1 MSMERKGY
9 MNNLTKRVISC
20 VACIALV
27 LFCIWGSTY
36 VVEHEGHQYDGAAQ
50 GFAGEIKVSVFVEGD
65 TITDITYQTEGETP
79 SIGGSAIKALR
90 TKILKTQNANID
102 AISGATYSS
111 KGFLTAVQTALAE
124 AGIVADGSNK
134 SNASVDDYELT
145 TDVVVVGGGGAGM
158 TAAIT
163 VAENGKNVI
172 LLEKSDILGGN
183 TSRASSGMNAAE
195 THYEQEQGVED
206 SVDLFIEDTMK
217 SGKEI
222 NDPDLVRTLAE
233 NTSEAIDWLD
243 KENAPLS
250 GPLGTMGGLSA
261 KRTHRPTD
269 AEGNVTSVGN
279 FLVSA
284 LGVRMDELGI
294 EIITGASV
302 NKIIMTDGKAS
313 GVVALGEYGETIT
326 VNANAVIVATGGF
339 GGNMD
344 RIVSLRPDLAGYIST
359 NVATATGDAIDFLG
373 EVGADFVDLE
383 QIQLHP
389 TVIPT
394 DGALVGEALR
404 GDGAI
409 LVNREGVRFTNETG
423 TRDAVSAA
431 EVSQTGGNVWLIAN
445 EEMYEG
451 SAVIKKLDKSGYLV
465 KGDTLEDLA
474 AAMEFDSAATAA
486 LIETVNKWS
495 TYVASGSDPDFSRDI
510 GTPLTDLS
518 SGPYYAVNVGPG
530 IHHCMGGVKINTDAQ
545 VISTDGTP
553 IPGLYAAGEVTGGI
567 HGANRLGGNAVAD
580 IVVFGRIAG
589 ENASNL
595 DN

>member
-1 MSMERKGY
+1 MSA
-9 MNNLTKRVISC
+9 LSKRIVS
-20 VACIALV
+20 CIACVGLIA
-27 LFCIWGSTY
+27 FCIWGSTY
-36 VVEHEGHQYDGAAQ
+36 VVEHEGHQYDGAAD
-50 GFAGEIKVSVFVEGD
+50 GFAGEIKVSVFVEDG

-90 TKILKTQNANID
+90 TKILKTQNTQID

-111 KGFLTAVQTALAE
+111 RGFLSAVNTALAE
-124 AGIVADGSNK
+124 AGIVADGSHKGNT
-134 SNASVDDYELT
+134 ASEDYEAT
-145 TDVVVVGGGGAGM
+145 ADVVVVGGGGAGM

-163 VAENGKNVI
+163 VAENGKKVI

-195 THYEQEQGVED
+195 THYEKEQGVED
-206 SVDLFIEDTMK
+206 SVDLFVEDTMK

-222 NDPDLVRTLAE
+222 NDPELVRTLAE
-233 NTSEAIDWLD
+233 NTSDAIDWLD

-284 LGVRMDELGI
+284 LGVRLDELGV
-294 EIITGASV
+294 EIITGATV
-302 NKIIMTDGKAS
+302 NKIIMENGKAS
-313 GVVALGEYGETIT
+313 GVSGIGEYGENIT
-326 VNANAVIVATGGF
+326 VHANAVIVATGGF

-344 RIVSLRPDLAGYIST
+344 RIVALRPDLAGYIST
-359 NVATATGDAIDFLG
+359 NVATASGDAIDFLG

-431 EVSQTGGNVWLIAN
+431 EVAQTGGNVWLIAN

-474 AAMEFDSAATAA
+474 AAMEFDSNATSA
-486 LIETVNKWS
+486 LLKTVETWS
-495 TYVASGSDPDFSRDI
+495 GYVASGTDADFSRDI

-518 SGPYYAVNVGPG
+518 TGPYYAVNVGPG

-553 IPGLYAAGEVTGGI
+553 IPGLYACGEVTGGI

-589 ENASNL
+589 ENASK
-595 DN
+595 

>member
-1 MSMERKGY
+1 
-9 MNNLTKRVISC
+9 MNTMTKRIISC
-20 VACIALV
+20 GACILLV

-36 VVEHEGHQYDGAAQ
+36 VVEREGKQFDGSAQ
-50 GFAGEIKVSVFVEGD
+50 GFGGEIKVSVFVEGN

-79 SIGGSAIKALR
+79 SVGISAIRALR
-90 TKILKTQNANID
+90 TKILKTQSTKID
-102 AISGATYSS
+102 AVSGATYTS
-111 KGFLTAVQTALAE
+111 KGFLSAIDMALAQG
-124 AGIVADGSNK
+124 GIVADGSG
-134 SNASVDDYELT
+134 AVAEEDYEAT
-145 TDVVVVGGGGAGM
+145 ADVVIVGGGGAGM
-158 TAAIT
+158 TAAIAA
-163 VAENGKNVI
+163 AENGKKVI
-172 LLEKSDILGGN
+172 LLEKNEILGGN

-195 THYEQEQGVED
+195 THYEAEQGVED
-206 SVDLFIEDTMK
+206 SVDLFVEDTMK

-222 NDPDLVRTLAE
+222 NDPELVRTLAE
-233 NTSEAIDWLD
+233 KSAEAIDWLD
-243 KENAPLS
+243 KENVPLS

-269 AEGNVTSVGN
+269 EEGNVTSVGN

-284 LGVRMDELGI
+284 LSGRIDELGV
-294 EIITGASV
+294 EIIYGATV
-302 NKIIMTDGKAS
+302 NKIIMDGGKAS
-313 GVVALGEYGETIT
+313 GVVAAGEYGNTIT
-326 VNANAVIVATGGF
+326 VHANAVIVATGGF

-344 RIVSLRPDLAGYIST
+344 RIVALRPDLAGYIST
-359 NVATATGDAIDFLG
+359 NVPTASGDAIDFLT
-373 EVGADFVDLE
+373 EVGADFVDME

-431 EVSQTGGNVWLIAN
+431 EVAQTGGNVWLIAN
-445 EEMYEG
+445 QDMYDG
-451 SAVIKKLDKSGYLV
+451 SAVIKKLDKGGYLV

-474 AAMEFDSAATAA
+474 KAMEFNDSASAA
-486 LIETVNKWS
+486 LKDTIDTW
-495 TYVASGSDPDFSRDI
+495 VACVAAKEDPEFGREI
-510 GTPLTDLS
+510 GDVLTDLS
-518 SGPYYAVNVGPG
+518 QGPYYAVNVGPG

-545 VISTDGTP
+545 VIDTEGNP

-580 IVVFGRIAG
+580 IVVFGKIAG
-589 ENASNL
+589 ENASK
-595 DN
+595 

>member
-1 MSMERKGY
+1 M
-9 MNNLTKRVISC
+9 
-20 VACIALV
+20 
-27 LFCIWGSTY
+27 FCIGGSMY

-50 GFAGEIKVSVFVEGD
+50 GFAGEIKVSVFVEGN

-90 TKILKTQNANID
+90 TKILKTQNVNID
-102 AISGATYSS
+102 TISGATYSS
-111 KGFLTAVQTALAE
+111 KGFLEAVGVALGE
-124 AGIVADGSNK
+124 AGIVADGSG
-134 SNASVDDYELT
+134 AGAGTAEDYEAT
-145 TDVVVVGGGGAGM
+145 ADVVVVGGGGAGM

-163 VAENGKNVI
+163 VAENGKSVI

-195 THYEQEQGVED
+195 THYEKEQGIED
-206 SVDLFIEDTMK
+206 SVELFIEDTIK

-222 NDPDLVRTLAE
+222 NDPELVRTLAE

-261 KRTHRPTD
+261 KRTHRPVD

-284 LGVRMDELGI
+284 LGVRLDELGI
-294 EIITGASV
+294 EVQTGAAI
-302 NKIIMTDGKAS
+302 NKILMEDGKAVGVS
-313 GVVALGEYGETIT
+313 GVGAYGENIT
-326 VNANAVIVATGGF
+326 VHANSVIIATGGF

-344 RIVSLRPDLAGYIST
+344 RIVALRPDLAGYIST
-359 NVATATGDAIDFLG
+359 NVATADGDAIDFLG
-373 EVGADFVDLE
+373 EVGADFVDME

-445 EEMYEG
+445 QEMYEG

-465 KGDTLEDLA
+465 TGADLDELA
-474 AAMEFDSAATAA
+474 KAMEFDANATAA
-486 LIETVNKWS
+486 LKETVSTWS
-495 TYVASGSDPDFSRDI
+495 SYVASGTDADFSRDI

-553 IPGLYAAGEVTGGI
+553 IPGLYACGEVTGGI

-589 ENASNL
+589 ENASK
-595 DN
+595 

>member
-1 MSMERKGY
+1 
-9 MNNLTKRVISC
+9 MNALTKRIFSCLAC
-20 VACIALV
+20 VALII
-27 LFCIWGSTY
+27 FCIWGSTY
-36 VVEHEGHQYDGAAQ
+36 VVKHEGHQYDGSAE
-50 GFAGEIKVSVFVEGD
+50 GFAGTISVSVYVEGD

-79 SIGGSAIKALR
+79 SIGGSAIQALR
-90 TKILKTQNANID
+90 KKILKTQNTQID
-102 AISGATYSS
+102 VVSGATYSS
-111 KGFLTAVQTALAE
+111 KGFLTAVDAALAE
-124 AGIVADGSNK
+124 AGVVADGSHI
-134 SNASVDDYELT
+134 SDAVTEDYELT

-163 VAENGKNVI
+163 IAESGKSVI
-172 LLEKSDILGGN
+172 IIEKSDILGGN
-183 TSRASSGMNAAE
+183 TSRASSGMNACE
-195 THYEQEQGVED
+195 THYEAEQGVED
-206 SVDLFIEDTMK
+206 SVELFIEDTMK

-233 NTSEAIDWLD
+233 NTSAAIDWLD
-243 KENAPLS
+243 EENAPLS

-279 FLVSA
+279 YLVSA
-284 LGVRMDELGI
+284 LGVRLDELGV
-294 EIITGASV
+294 EIITGTAV
-302 NKIIMTDGKAS
+302 DKVIMEDGKAC
-313 GVVALGEYGETIT
+313 GVTGVGTYGENVT
-326 VNANAVIVATGGF
+326 VHAGAVVIATGGF

-344 RIVSLRPDLAGYIST
+344 RIVELRPDLEGYIST

-373 EVGADFVDLE
+373 EIGADFVDLE

-431 EVSQTGGNVWLIAN
+431 EVAQTGGNVWLIAN
-445 EEMYEG
+445 QEMYEG

-465 KGDTLEDLA
+465 TGDTLEELA
-474 AAMEFDSAATAA
+474 AAMEFDSSATAA
-486 LIETVNKWS
+486 LLETVSTWS
-495 TYVASGSDPDFSRDI
+495 GYVASGVDEDFARDI
-510 GTPLTDLS
+510 GSPLTDLS

-530 IHHCMGGVKINTDAQ
+530 IHHCMGGVKINTEAQ
-545 VISTDGTP
+545 VISTDGTA
-553 IPGLYAAGEVTGGI
+553 IPGLYACGEVTGGI

-589 ENASNL
+589 ENASQYCEQ
-595 DN
+595 

>member
-1 MSMERKGY
+1 
-9 MNNLTKRVISC
+9 MNTLTKKICSCAGC
-20 VACIALV
+20 VALV
-27 LFCIWGSTY
+27 CFCIFGHYY
-36 VVEHEGHQYDGAAQ
+36 VEEHEGHQYDGAAQ
-50 GFAGEIKVSVFVEGD
+50 GFAGEIKVSVFVDNG
-65 TITDITYQTEGETP
+65 TITEITYQTEGETP
-79 SIGGSAIKALR
+79 SIGGSAIKSLR
-90 TKILKTQNANID
+90 TKILKTQNTQID
-102 AISGATYSS
+102 AISGATYTS
-111 KGFLTAVQTALAE
+111 KGFLNAVNAALA
-124 AGIVADGSNK
+124 AGGVVADGSHSGN
-134 SNASVDDYELT
+134 VVTEDYEAT
-145 TDVVVVGGGGAGM
+145 ADVVVVGGGGAGM

-163 VAENGKNVI
+163 VAENGKKVI

-195 THYEQEQGVED
+195 THYEAEQGIED
-206 SVDLFIEDTMK
+206 SVELFIEDTMK

-222 NDPDLVRTLAE
+222 NDPELVRTLAE
-233 NTSEAIDWLD
+233 NTSDAIDWLD

-284 LGVRMDELGI
+284 LGVRLEELGI
-294 EIITGASV
+294 ETVTGATV
-302 NKIIMTDGKAS
+302 NKIIMEDGKAC
-313 GVVALGEYGETIT
+313 GVTGVGSYGEKIT
-326 VNANAVIVATGGF
+326 VHANAVIVATGGF

-344 RIVSLRPDLAGYIST
+344 RIVQLRPDLAGYIST
-359 NVATATGDAIDFLG
+359 NVATASGDAVDFLG
-373 EVGADFVDLE
+373 EVGADFVDME

-431 EVSQTGGNVWLIAN
+431 EVAQTGGNVWLIAN
-445 EEMYEG
+445 QEMYEG

-465 KGDTLEDLA
+465 KGDTLEELA
-474 AAMEFDSAATAA
+474 SAMEFDANATAS
-486 LIETVNKWS
+486 LLQTVEAWS
-495 TYVASGSDPDFSRDI
+495 SYVASGSDPDFSRDI

-530 IHHCMGGVKINTDAQ
+530 IHHCMGGVKINSDAQ

-589 ENASNL
+589 ENASK
-595 DN
+595 

>member
-1 MSMERKGY
+1 MGS
-9 MNNLTKRVISC
+9 LTKRILSCLAC
-20 VACIALV
+20 VALIV
-27 LFCIWGSTY
+27 FCIGGSMY
-36 VVEHEGHQYDGAAQ
+36 VVEREGHQYDGAAQ
-50 GFAGEIKVSVFVEGD
+50 GFAGEIKVSVFVEGN

-90 TKILKTQNANID
+90 TKILKTQNVNID
-102 AISGATYSS
+102 TISGATYSS
-111 KGFLTAVQTALAE
+111 KGFLSAVEMALGE
-124 AGIVADGSNK
+124 AGIVADGSG
-134 SNASVDDYELT
+134 AGAGTAEDYEAT
-145 TDVVVVGGGGAGM
+145 ADVVVVGGGGAGM

-163 VAENGKNVI
+163 VAENGKSVI

-195 THYEQEQGVED
+195 THYEKEQGIED
-206 SVDLFIEDTMK
+206 SVELFIEDTIK

-222 NDPDLVRTLAE
+222 NDPELVRTLAE

-261 KRTHRPTD
+261 KRTHRPVD

-284 LGVRMDELGI
+284 LGVRLEELGI
-294 EIITGASV
+294 EVVTGAAV
-302 NKIIMTDGKAS
+302 NKIIMEDGKAVGVS
-313 GVVALGEYGETIT
+313 GVGAYGENIT
-326 VNANAVIVATGGF
+326 VHANSVIIATGGF

-344 RIVSLRPDLAGYIST
+344 RIVALRPDLAGYIST
-359 NVATATGDAIDFLG
+359 NVATADGDAIDFLG
-373 EVGADFVDLE
+373 EVGADFVDME

-431 EVSQTGGNVWLIAN
+431 EVSQTGGNEWLIAN
-445 EEMYEG
+445 QEMYEG

-465 KGDTLEDLA
+465 TGADLDELA
-474 AAMEFDSAATAA
+474 KAMEFDANATAA
-486 LIETVNKWS
+486 LKETVSTWS
-495 TYVASGSDPDFSRDI
+495 SYVASGTDADFSRDI

-553 IPGLYAAGEVTGGI
+553 IPGLYACGEVTGGI

-589 ENASNL
+589 ENASK
-595 DN
+595 

>member
-1 MSMERKGY
+1 MGS
-9 MNNLTKRVISC
+9 LTKRILSCLAC
-20 VACIALV
+20 VALIV
-27 LFCIWGSTY
+27 FCIGGSMY
-36 VVEHEGHQYDGAAQ
+36 VVEREGHQYDGAAQ
-50 GFAGEIKVSVFVEGD
+50 GFAGEIKVSVFVEGN

-90 TKILKTQNANID
+90 TKILKTQNVNID
-102 AISGATYSS
+102 TISGATYSS
-111 KGFLTAVQTALAE
+111 KGFLSAVEMALGE
-124 AGIVADGSNK
+124 AGIVADGSG
-134 SNASVDDYELT
+134 AGAGTAEDYEAT
-145 TDVVVVGGGGAGM
+145 ADVVVVGGGGAGM

-163 VAENGKNVI
+163 VAENGKSVI

-195 THYEQEQGVED
+195 THYEKEQGIED
-206 SVDLFIEDTMK
+206 SVELFIEDTIK

-222 NDPDLVRTLAE
+222 NDPELVRTLAE

-261 KRTHRPTD
+261 KRTHRPVD

-284 LGVRMDELGI
+284 LGVRLDELGI
-294 EIITGASV
+294 EVVTGAAV
-302 NKIIMTDGKAS
+302 NKIIMEDGKAVGVS
-313 GVVALGEYGETIT
+313 GVGAYGENIT
-326 VNANAVIVATGGF
+326 VHANSVIIATGGF

-344 RIVSLRPDLAGYIST
+344 RIVALRPDLAGYIST
-359 NVATATGDAIDFLG
+359 NVATADGDAIDFLG
-373 EVGADFVDLE
+373 EVGADFVDME

-431 EVSQTGGNVWLIAN
+431 EVSQTGGNEWLIAN
-445 EEMYEG
+445 QEMYEG

-465 KGDTLEDLA
+465 TGADLDELA
-474 AAMEFDSAATAA
+474 KAMEFDANATAA
-486 LIETVNKWS
+486 LKETVSTWS
-495 TYVASGSDPDFSRDI
+495 SYVASGTDADFSRDI

-553 IPGLYAAGEVTGGI
+553 IPGLYACGEVTGGI

-589 ENASNL
+589 ENASK
-595 DN
+595 